1 MYMKIILLAIR
12 SLMRF
17 RLYTVINVLGLAL
30 SLACVIIISRYVYSE
45 ATTDH
50 FNTNHERIYLSVR
63 QWESGERIPLLFTT
77 DNVVLKKNYIN
88 PLDIPEIEKK
98 TSFVS
103 LSNVEIQVD
112 ENKFKAHVLATDT
125 AFLQILDFPLVEG
138 NRAQLLADPKGA
150 VITNRFARK
159 LFGKENPIGKNVD
172 YNGNILTIQGI
183 IGETETPSSLTF
195 DLLISKELQWR
206 WPPVNYFSVALA
218 YPGIDAD
225 RINEKLKAENHKAAQ
240 KNFSF
245 RVIPLD
251 KLYMDKAVDK
261 GVNTFRQGNPD
272 SLKILSF
279 VAILLLLIGLF
290 NFIHISS
297 VVIIKRGR
305 ELGMK
310 KVFGARPAQLFI
322 QLYAENLVLTTISLF
337 LSWMI
342 IEITLPIQENQL
354 GITATVGSS
363 FNMILTVI
371 LLLGLPLIIT
381 LYPFFNYSF
390 RQTIRSLQG
399 VTPGKNKMATRSLFL
414 VVQYVITCCLIISSI
429 FFMKQLHFMLHADL
443 GYRTKDIIKA
453 WFIRPS
459 SKMFYGE
466 EEQKQTESVSS
477 AIQETLKASPLFQSF
492 SYGESPYELPTD
504 NYDKVSMRIPG
515 GEWQEVLHVKLY
527 KSFFDLYQ
535 IPVYADGFPKS
546 EKEIL
551 MNETAKKLFSKGG
564 IPPTE
569 LEKDSYNGISSLLV
583 KGFTPEF
590 QVVHL
595 SQRNLPVIMTF
606 KDVQNELYYPG
617 KLMASIVPRRR
628 SEAIKL
634 LKELHDK
641 TIGGEF
647 EYTFVEDEISAMYE
661 KDRLVA
667 RIYSVFTLVSILIS
681 SMGLFSLSLF
691 DIQQRYKEIA
701 IRKVNGATTGAIMNL
716 LLRKYYK
723 LLGFSFLIAT
733 PLSWLAITRYLE
745 NFANKAPLSWWIFAI
760 AFLITAG
767 ISLLTLIW
775 QIRKAARTNPAKAI
789 KTE

>member
-1 MYMKIILLAIR
+1 MKIILLAIR

-50 FNTNHERIYLSVR
+50 FNTNHERMFLSVR
-63 QWESGERIPLLFTT
+63 YWGHGEQKALLFTT
-77 DNVVLKKNYIN
+77 DNVLMKRDYVN
-88 PLDIPEIEKK
+88 PLDIPEIEQR

-103 LSNVEIQVD
+103 LGNAEIKVD
-112 ENKFKAHVLATDT
+112 EKRFKAHVLATDT
-125 AFLQILDFPLVEG
+125 CFLRILDFPVLEG
-138 NRAQLLADPKGA
+138 SRAHLLADPKEA
-150 VITNRFARK
+150 VVTKRFARK
-159 LFGKENPIGKNVD
+159 LFGNANPVGKSFD
-172 YNGNILTIQGI
+172 YNGHILTIRGI
-183 IGETETPSSLTF
+183 IGEPSTQSSLTF
-195 DLLISKELQWR
+195 DLLISKELQRR
-206 WPPVNYFSVALA
+206 WPPVNYFSIALA
-218 YPGIDAD
+218 FPGIEAGQ
-225 RINEKLKAENHKAAQ
+225 INEKLKNNYHKAGN
-240 KNFSF
+240 KSF
-245 RVIPLD
+245 FFQVIPLD
-251 KLYMDKAVDK
+251 KLYMDKAIDK
-261 GVNTFRQGNPD
+261 GQDTFRQGNAD
-272 SLKILSF
+272 SLKILSL
-279 VAILLLLIGLF
+279 VALLLLFIGLF

-297 VVIIKRGR
+297 VVIIKRSR

-322 QLYAENLVLTTISLF
+322 QLYAENLVLTAIALF
-337 LSWMI
+337 LSWTI
-342 IEITLPIQENQL
+342 IEITQPIQINQL
-354 GITATVGSS
+354 GIAATVGSS
-363 FNMILTVI
+363 FNTILSLG

-381 LYPFFNYSF
+381 LYPFFNYSY
-390 RQTIRSLQG
+390 RQTIRSLRG
-399 VTPGKNKMATRSLFL
+399 ITPGKNKMGARSLFL
-414 VVQYVITCCLIISSI
+414 VIQYVITCCLIISSL

-443 GYRTKDIIKA
+443 GYRTQDIIKA

-459 SKMFYGE
+459 SQMVYGE
-466 EEQKQTESVSS
+466 EEEKRSEAVSS
-477 AIQETLKASPLFQSF
+477 TVGEALKASPLFQSF
-492 SYGESPYELPTD
+492 SYGESPYELPD
-504 NYDKVSMRIPG
+504 DQFNRINIRIPG
-515 GEWQEVLHVKLY
+515 GEWQEVLQVKLY
-527 KSFFDLYQ
+527 KSFFDVYE
-535 IPVYADGFPKS
+535 IPVAADQFPTS
-546 EKEIL
+546 EKEVL
-551 MNETAKKLFSKGG
+551 LNETARKLFSRNGQAPK
-564 IPPTE
+564 E
-569 LEKDSYNGISSLLV
+569 LEKEGYNGTESFLV

-595 SQRNLPVIMTF
+595 SQRNQPIIMTL
-606 KDVQNELYYPG
+606 KDIRNELHYPG
-617 KLMASIVPRRR
+617 KLMASVAPGRRQ
-628 SEAIKL
+628 EAIRF

-701 IRKVNGATTGAIMNL
+701 IRKVNGATTPAIVAM
-716 LLRKYYK
+716 LLRNYYK
-723 LLGFSFLIAT
+723 LLGIAFLVVT
-733 PLSWLAITRYLE
+733 PLSWLAITKYLE
-745 NFANKAPLSWWIFAI
+745 NFANKAPLSWWIFAV

>member
-1 MYMKIILLAIR
+1 MKIILLAIR

-17 RLYTVINVLGLAL
+17 RLYTIINILGLAL

-50 FNTNHERIYLSVR
+50 FNKNHKQIYLSVR
-63 QWESGERIPLLFTT
+63 HWESGEQMPILCTT
-77 DNVVLKKNYIN
+77 DNVLLKKNYVN
-88 PLDIPEIEKK
+88 PLDIPEIEKR

-103 LSNVEIQVD
+103 LSNIEIKVE
-112 ENKFKAHVLATDT
+112 EHKFKAHVLATDT
-125 AFLQILDFPLVEG
+125 LFLQILDFPVVEG

-150 VITNRFARK
+150 VITNRYAQK
-159 LFGKENPIGKNVD
+159 LFGKENPIGKSFD

-183 IGETETPSSLTF
+183 IGETDTPSSFTF

-206 WPPVNYFSVALA
+206 WPPINYFSVALA
-218 YPGIDAD
+218 YPGINASH
-225 RINEKLKAENHKAAQ
+225 INDKLEANYHKAGS
-240 KNFSF
+240 KSFSF
-245 RVIPLD
+245 HVIPLD

-261 GVNTFRQGNPD
+261 GINTFRQGNPD
-272 SLKILSF
+272 SQRILSF

-310 KVFGARPAQLFI
+310 KVFGARPTQLFI
-322 QLYAENLVLTTISLF
+322 QLYAENLTLTIIAMF
-337 LSWMI
+337 ISWMI
-342 IEITLPIQENQL
+342 IETSLPLQINLL
-354 GITATVGSS
+354 GIVSTVESS
-363 FNMILTVI
+363 FNIILTVA

-381 LYPFFNYSF
+381 LYPFFTYSF
-390 RQTIRSLQG
+390 RQTILSLQG
-399 VTPGKNKMATRSLFL
+399 VTPGKNKIATRSLFL

-429 FFMKQLHFMLHADL
+429 FFMKQLNFMLNADL

-459 SKMFYGE
+459 SKMTYGE
-466 EEQKQTESVSS
+466 EDRKQTESVSS
-477 AIQETLKASPLFQSF
+477 TIQEALKASPLFQSF
-492 SYGESPYELPTD
+492 SYGKSPHELS
-504 NYDKVSMRIPG
+504 NEQYDKASMRIPG

-527 KSFFDLYQ
+527 KSFFDVYE
-535 IPVYADGFPKS
+535 IPISADAFPKS

-551 MNETAKKLFSKGG
+551 MNETARKLFSKGNQA
-564 IPPTE
+564 PTIVE
-569 LEKDSYNGISSLLV
+569 SDSYGGISSFQV

-590 QVVHL
+590 QAVHL
-595 SQRNLPVIMTF
+595 ACHNLPIIMTF
-606 KDVQNELYYPG
+606 KDVQDEIFWPG
-617 KLMASIVPRRR
+617 KLMASIVPGRRQ
-628 SEAIKL
+628 EAIKL

-647 EYTFVEDEISAMYE
+647 EYTFVEDEISTMYE

-701 IRKVNGATTGAIMNL
+701 IRKVNGATTRIIIAM

-723 LLGFSFLIAT
+723 LLGISFLIAT
-733 PLSWLAITRYLE
+733 PLSWLAITKYLE
-745 NFANKAPLSWWIFAI
+745 NFANKASLSWSIFAI
-760 AFLITAG
+760 AFLITTS

>member
-1 MYMKIILLAIR
+1 MKIILLAIR

-50 FNTNHERIYLSVR
+50 FNKNHEWMYLSVR
-63 QWESGERIPLLFTT
+63 HWGEGEQKTLLCTT
-77 DNVVLKKNYIN
+77 DNVLMKRDYVN
-88 PLDIPEIEKK
+88 PLDIPEIEQR

-103 LSNVEIQVD
+103 LGNAEIKVD
-112 ENKFKAHVLATDT
+112 EKRFKAHVLATDT
-125 AFLQILDFPLVEG
+125 FFLQILDFPVIEG
-138 NRAQLLADPKGA
+138 SRSRLLTDPKEA
-150 VITNRFARK
+150 VITKRFAHK
-159 LFGKENPIGKNVD
+159 LFGEESPIGKNFD
-172 YNGNILTIQGI
+172 YNGNILTIKGI
-183 IGETETPSSLTF
+183 IGEPHTQSSLAF

-218 YPGIDAD
+218 FPGVDA
-225 RINEKLKAENHKAAQ
+225 RQINEKLKTDFHKAGS
-240 KNFSF
+240 KSF
-245 RVIPLD
+245 FFQVIPLD
-251 KLYMDKAVDK
+251 KLYMDKAIDK
-261 GVNTFRQGNPD
+261 GQDTFRQGNAD

-279 VAILLLLIGLF
+279 VAILLLFIGLF

-310 KVFGARPAQLFI
+310 KVFGARPVQLFI
-322 QLYAENLVLTTISLF
+322 QLYAENLVLTAIALF

-342 IEITLPIQENQL
+342 IEITQPMQINQL
-354 GITATVGSS
+354 GIIATVGSS
-363 FNMILTVI
+363 FNTVLTLI

-381 LYPFFNYSF
+381 LYPFFNYSY

-399 VTPGKNKMATRSLFL
+399 ITPGKNKMGTRSLFL
-414 VVQYVITCCLIISSI
+414 VVQYVITCCLIISSL
-429 FFMKQLHFMLHADL
+429 FFMKQLHFMLNADL
-443 GYRTKDIIKA
+443 GYRTQDIIKA

-459 SKMFYGE
+459 SKMTYGE
-466 EEQKQTESVSS
+466 EDQKRSDDISFTV
-477 AIQETLKASPLFQSF
+477 QEALKASPLFQTF
-492 SYGESPYELPTD
+492 SYGESPYELPD
-504 NYDKVSMRIPG
+504 DQFNRINMRIPG
-515 GEWQEVLHVKLY
+515 GEWQEVLQVKLY
-527 KSFFDLYQ
+527 KSFFDVYE
-535 IPVYADGFPKS
+535 IPVSADKFPQS
-546 EKEIL
+546 EKEVL
-551 MNETAKKLFSKGG
+551 MNETARKLFSQNGQA
-564 IPPTE
+564 PTE
-569 LEKDSYNGISSLLV
+569 LERDSYNGTESFLV

-595 SQRNLPVIMTF
+595 SQSNQPIVITL
-606 KDVQNELYYPG
+606 KDVQDELFWPG
-617 KLMASIVPRRR
+617 KLMASIVPGRRQ
-628 SEAIKL
+628 EAIQL
-634 LKELHDK
+634 LKGLHDK

-667 RIYSVFTLVSILIS
+667 RIYTVFTLISILIS

-701 IRKVNGATTGAIMNL
+701 IRKVNGATVGVITNL
-716 LLRKYYK
+716 LLRKYYR
-723 LLGFSFLIAT
+723 LLGLSFIIAT
-733 PLSWLAITRYLE
+733 PLSWLAITKYME
-745 NFANKAPLSWWIFAI
+745 NFANKAPLSWWIFAV
-760 AFLITAG
+760 AFLLTAS
-767 ISLLTLIW
+767 ISLITLIW